1 MVSIIM
7 LSVVIL
13 NAGMLKE
20 PYYCLYVFQFIL
32 VIINAVVLLS
42 NTFDQVSKLQNFFVL
57 NLIIFAIS

>member
-1 MVSIIM
+1 M

-20 PYYCLYVFQFIL
+20 PHYCLYIFQFIL

-42 NTFDQVSKLQNFFVL
+42 NTFDQVSKLQNFFVR
-57 NLIIFAIS
+57 NLKIFAIS